1 MNKKGFLVYLAIICL
16 IFLLSACKDEILA
29 IEESNAHSWQ
39 KYMNEK
45 EYEQVKKG
53 MSYMEV
59 VRITGGAGTE
69 IQKDVYEWDD
79 ELLLTQGYQL
89 TFKKDKLAKKE
100 ILERRGN
107 SMR

>member
-1 MNKKGFLVYLAIICL
+1 
-16 IFLLSACKDEILA
+16 
-29 IEESNAHSWQ
+29 
-39 KYMNEK
+39 
-45 EYEQVKKG
+45 
-53 MSYMEV
+53 MEV